1 MTSGQSEIRSRLA
14 VTGRAQPIYRKNIKR
29 NAEKKLH
36 LYSAAALLLAS
47 TLAMAQPA
55 DLLHKAQAGDAQAQ
69 LDLGQIYVEGRGV
82 AQSDERAAHWFGL
95 AAAQG
100 NALSQSNLGLMYDRG
115 RGVKQSD

>member
-1 MTSGQSEIRSRLA
+1 MQ
-14 VTGRAQPIYRKNIKR
+14 KNMV
-29 NAEKKLH
+29 H

-55 DLLHKAQAGDAQAQ
+55 DLLRKAQAGDAQAQ
-69 LDLGQIYVEGRGV
+69 LDLGQMYADGREV
-82 AQSDERAAHWFGL
+82 LQSDEKAAQWFGL

-115 RGVKQSD
+115 RGVAQND